1 MTDDRGTAEVS
12 AGGRTKRE
20 YRKPRLI
27 ELGALREIT
36 LNVSPTGSKNDPGD
50 GKLKTGI

>member
-1 MTDDRGTAEVS
+1 MVDDRGTAEVS

-27 ELGALREIT
+27 ELGALRDIT
-36 LNVSPTGSKNDPGD
+36 LNVGLNNKNDPGD
-50 GKLKTGI
+50 GKLKTGV